1 MWGKRSAYTVDVT
14 SGDGP
19 DANVANFTTL
29 QNANVNVGATLAGGI
44 NVNVSG
50 DSSGDIF
57 NLTAI
62 RILGLE
68 APR

>member
-57 NLTAI
+57 NGYAHLYRMACSY
-62 RILGLE
+62 
-68 APR
+68 